1 MSEQLWIAV
10 IGTAGTVVVAG
21 IGVIGGALLKKVE
34 RVRAQVEN
42 DHRHPDGTPIVMRDE
57 QDQRHF
63 EVMGTLRGLQRQIGR
78 VEDRVDSQGQ
88 QLATHLA
95 WSAEWSRAQERADR
109 AFDDRLEDLEETVH
123 PEEGR

>member
-1 MSEQLWIAV
+1 MSEQLWIAI

-21 IGVIGGALLKKVE
+21 IGMIGAALLKKIE

-42 DHRHPDGTPIVMRDE
+42 DHRNPDGTPLIMRDE
-57 QDQRHF
+57 QDQRHS
-63 EVMGTLRGLQRQIGR
+63 ELMSSLAGLHQQIGR

-88 QLATHLA
+88 QLSTHLA

-109 AFDDRLEDLEETVH
+109 ALDDRLDELKETMH